1 MRAVIIGEGMLELS
15 GGADIGA
22 AGWRLGYGG
31 DTLNTALHMVRS
43 GADVA
48 YATALG
54 TDAFSEDL
62 LSAWASDGLDVSMV
76 LRDPSRMPGLYAI
89 RTDASGE
96 RSFSYWRSDS
106 AARRFFAL
114 PDAAMLFPRAMA
126 ADLFYFSLISL
137 AVLPDEGR
145 HALIDVARRLRTAG
159 RTVAFDGNY
168 RPALWAD
175 RAEAVR
181 WRDAAIGCATIG
193 LPTAEDE
200 ALLSGEPD
208 ADAVEAHWRA
218 AGAQEVVVKM
228 GAAGCRLTGGAV
240 VAPVTSLVP
249 VDTSGAGDAF
259 NAAYLLARMA
269 GEAPEDAASA
279 GHRLAGWVI
288 QRRGAVP
295 DRDADAPYPG
305 AG

>member
-145 HALIDVARRLRTAG
+145 HVLIDVARRLRTAG

-168 RPALWAD
+168 RHAWGAE
-175 RAEAVR
+175 RAEAGGER
-181 WRDAAIGCATIG
+181 GGGRGGARMRLAAAGGGCGRSAGGRGEDGGGRMSAHRRRSGCARHIAGTRGHQRGGGCIQRG
-193 LPTAEDE
+193 VSAR
-200 ALLSGEPD
+200 
-208 ADAVEAHWRA
+208 AD
-218 AGAQEVVVKM
+218 
-228 GAAGCRLTGGAV
+228 GGR
-240 VAPVTSLVP
+240 
-249 VDTSGAGDAF
+249 GAGG
-259 NAAYLLARMA
+259 R
-269 GEAPEDAASA
+269 GVGRSSA
-279 GHRLAGWVI
+279 GGMGDSAA
-288 QRRGAVP
+288 RRGAGSRCGRALSRRRIRHQGRP
-295 DRDADAPYPG
+295 PE
-305 AG
+305 